1 MSDKRRRAKKG
12 RGSIIEYGDRYA
24 GIVELPPDPLTRK
37 RRRKWIY
44 GATEKEVALAMDD
57 ARAADARKQRS
68 GDDGERF
75 ASFLDRW
82 LADTVRPNMRP
93 STVASYEGMVTRYVV
108 PELGAL
114 RLREV
119 TSPVVQAF
127 YGRLRDRGLGARTV
141 QKAHAVL
148 HRALASAE
156 RSGLLDHNPARLEAD
171 VPRYRAPEREPLTR
185 EQVKTLLKA
194 ARGDRLEALYVLAL
208 TTGAREGELFALR
221 WGDVDLTSGML
232 SIRRSLQ
239 DADGKGK
246 LVSGPTKTKA
256 SRRRFELPA
265 IAIAALREHRK
276 KLEGEG
282 LGAGERDLVFP
293 AANGEPLRRQN
304 FLRRDFYPLLDRI
317 ATCERC
323 GHSAD
328 DHRHRV
334 KRSET
339 LAACKACGRC
349 KQWTPDFPRIHFHDL
364 RHTAATQLAA
374 AGAPVVQVA
383 QLLGHVDPTVTLRT
397 YQHAFESA
405 AGDAA
410 KQLGELYTTRD
421 SAHASRKRKKSAKI

>member
-24 GIVELPPDPLTRK
+24 GIVELPHDPLTGK

-44 GATEKEVALAMDD
+44 GDTEKEVALAMDD

-68 GDDGERF
+68 GDNGERF

-119 TSPVVQAF
+119 TSPALQAF

-185 EQVKTLLKA
+185 EQAKTLLQA
-194 ARGDRLEALYVLAL
+194 ARSDRLEALYVLAL

-221 WGDVDLTSGML
+221 WSDVDLTSGML

-239 DADGKGK
+239 DAHGKGK
-246 LVSGPTKTKA
+246 LVAGPTKTKA

-265 IAIAALREHRK
+265 IAIAAPRAHRK
-276 KLEGEG
+276 RLEAEG
-282 LGAGERDLVFP
+282 LGASERDLVFP
-293 AANGEPLRRQN
+293 AANGGPLRRQN
-304 FLRRDFYPLLDRI
+304 FLRRDFYQLLDRI
-317 ATCERC
+317 AKCTRC
-323 GHSAD
+323 SHSAD
-328 DHRHRV
+328 EHRHRV
-334 KRSET
+334 KRSEA
-339 LAACKACGRC
+339 LAACNARGRC
-349 KQWTPDFPRIHFHDL
+349 KKWTPDFPRIHFQDL

-374 AGAPVVQVA
+374 AGAPVVQFA
-383 QLLGHVDPTVTLRT
+383 QLLGHVDPTVALRT

-410 KQLGELYTTRD
+410 NQLGGLSD
-421 SAHASRKRKKSAKI
+421 LASRGDKGKKK